1 MGSRSTYPSMI
12 FFFSFLIFNN
22 KKLFH
27 RDHMNEEQLEMKF
40 LTKSLYINYRN
51 GDLILN
57 MIVGDALKF

>member
-1 MGSRSTYPSMI
+1 MGSRSTYPSMR

-27 RDHMNEEQLEMKF
+27 RDHMNEEQLEMKI

-51 GDLILN
+51 GDSILN
-57 MIVGDALKF
+57 MTVGDALKF